1 MFLRQF
7 EMFVGSQVSRY
18 DPFAKKARGIHSN
31 SVAAVFPFVYS
42 HIHDKG
48 GFRIGHSAGLPVFID
63 FFVRDRN
70 RVNSNMVVI
79 GKSGGGKSFATKM
92 MLTNLAAENSKIFIL
107 DPENEYT
114 ALAKSLHGNWIDVGS
129 ATQGRINPFHI
140 ITALNDDESGEEEN
154 NVSYAVHLQFLEEY
168 FKQIL
173 PGIDTDSMEFLNNI
187 WTAISTPN
195 ETLITLLSIPLLIF
209 IEAPLTFYLISNFF
223 NIKFSKKQAFIYIA
237 STVITALIANYVIA
251 WPFNIV
257 LNYSS
262 AFIILFFIM
271 KLNFIQSLIA
281 TLFPSIVFNLA
292 VNLIANPYLDL
303 LKINLEQSATIAI
316 YRIPFVLLAYLIV
329 FIFCLILKYKKIT
342 INILENFDKRTK
354 TIITLNFIFGFLN
367 IFLQGVLSVRY
378 IDILPIEFTFFNF
391 ISLLFYFGL
400 SFYSLAK
407 IMNLVTTTQKL
418 ENEKEYNKTLHILH
432 DSVRGFK
439 HDFDN
444 IVTTIGGYIKTNDM
458 KGLEKYYSQ
467 LEEDCEKVNNLY
479 ILNPDIINNPGI
491 YNLLTT
497 KYSEAIEKGIK
508 VNLTFLLDLNNL
520 HMKIYEFARMLG
532 ILLDNAIEA
541 ASESDEK
548 VLNIVFRNDSK
559 NNRNIVLIE
568 NTYKDKNVNIDEIF
582 NKGVTGKENH
592 TGLGLWEV
600 KQILKKNN
608 NINLYT
614 NKNDTYFS
622 QQLEIYY

>member
-1 MFLRQF
+1 
-7 EMFVGSQVSRY
+7 
-18 DPFAKKARGIHSN
+18 
-31 SVAAVFPFVYS
+31 
-42 HIHDKG
+42 
-48 GFRIGHSAGLPVFID
+48 
-63 FFVRDRN
+63 
-70 RVNSNMVVI
+70 
-79 GKSGGGKSFATKM
+79 
-92 MLTNLAAENSKIFIL
+92 
-107 DPENEYT
+107 
-114 ALAKSLHGNWIDVGS
+114 
-129 ATQGRINPFHI
+129 
-140 ITALNDDESGEEEN
+140 
-154 NVSYAVHLQFLEEY
+154 
-168 FKQIL
+168 
-173 PGIDTDSMEFLNNI
+173 MEFLNNI

-223 NIKFSKKQAFIYIA
+223 NIKFSKKQAFIYIL
-237 STVITALIANYVIA
+237 STGIIAVIANYLISF
-251 WPFNIV
+251 PFNII
-257 LNYSS
+257 LNYAF
-262 AFIILFFIM
+262 AFIILFFVM
-271 KLNFIQSLIA
+271 KLSFTQTLIA
-281 TLFPSIVFNLA
+281 TIFPSIVFNL
-292 VNLIANPYLDL
+292 VGNLLFNPYLNILDISYDQAT
-303 LKINLEQSATIAI
+303 KIPI
-316 YRIPFVLLAYLIV
+316 YRIPFAIFMYSIV
-329 FIFCLILKYKKIT
+329 ALFNFVLKYKNLSIKI
-342 INILENFDKRTK
+342 IENFSNKNK
-354 TIITLNFIFGFLN
+354 SIITLNFLFGLFN
-367 IFLQGVLSVRY
+367 IIVQTILTINY
-378 IDILPIEFTFFNF
+378 IDILPIQFTFFNF
-391 ISLLFYFGL
+391 ICLLIYYCL

-407 IMNLVTTTQKL
+407 LMKLAVTTQKL
-418 ENEKEYNKTLHILH
+418 ESAKEYNKTLHILH

-497 KYSEAIEKGIK
+497 KYSEATEKGIK
-508 VNLTFLLDLNNL
+508 VNLTFLLDLKNL

-532 ILLDNAIEA
+532 ILLDNAIDA
-541 ASESDEK
+541 ASEADEK
-548 VLNIVFRNDSK
+548 VLNIVFRNDSR

-568 NTYKDKNVNIDEIF
+568 NTYKDKNINIDEIF

-614 NKNDTYFS
+614 NKNETYFS

>member
-1 MFLRQF
+1 
-7 EMFVGSQVSRY
+7 
-18 DPFAKKARGIHSN
+18 
-31 SVAAVFPFVYS
+31 
-42 HIHDKG
+42 
-48 GFRIGHSAGLPVFID
+48 
-63 FFVRDRN
+63 
-70 RVNSNMVVI
+70 
-79 GKSGGGKSFATKM
+79 
-92 MLTNLAAENSKIFIL
+92 
-107 DPENEYT
+107 
-114 ALAKSLHGNWIDVGS
+114 
-129 ATQGRINPFHI
+129 
-140 ITALNDDESGEEEN
+140 
-154 NVSYAVHLQFLEEY
+154 
-168 FKQIL
+168 
-173 PGIDTDSMEFLNNI
+173 MEFLNNI

-195 ETLITLLSIPLLIF
+195 ELLVNICIAFLILLL
-209 IEAPLTFYLISNFF
+209 EAPLTFYLISNVF
-223 NIKFSKKQAFIYIA
+223 NIKFNKKQQFTYI
-237 STVITALIANYVIA
+237 ITTGIIAIIANFFID
-251 WPFNIV
+251 WPFNII
-257 LNYSS
+257 LNYIS

-271 KLNFIQSLIA
+271 KLNFIKSFIA
-281 TLFPSIVFNLA
+281 TLFPSIIYNVLGNL
-292 VNLIANPYLDL
+292 LLNPYLTL
-303 LKINLEQSATIAI
+303 LDITYDAANSILI
-316 YRIPFVLLAYLIV
+316 YRIPFSLLMYI
-329 FIFCLILKYKKIT
+329 FIFIINLIIKYKNLTIT
-342 INILENFDKRTK
+342 ILDNFDKK
-354 TIITLNFIFGFLN
+354 NKSIITLNFIFGIFN
-367 IFLQGVLSVRY
+367 IIIQGILTVNYV
-378 IDILPIEFTFFNF
+378 DILPIQFTFFNF
-391 ISLLFYFGL
+391 ICLLIYFVL

-407 IMNLVTTTQKL
+407 IMKLVKTTQKL
-418 ENEKEYNKTLHILH
+418 ESAEEYNKTLHILH

-497 KYSEAIEKGIK
+497 KYGEAVRKGIK

>member
-1 MFLRQF
+1 
-7 EMFVGSQVSRY
+7 
-18 DPFAKKARGIHSN
+18 
-31 SVAAVFPFVYS
+31 
-42 HIHDKG
+42 
-48 GFRIGHSAGLPVFID
+48 
-63 FFVRDRN
+63 
-70 RVNSNMVVI
+70 
-79 GKSGGGKSFATKM
+79 
-92 MLTNLAAENSKIFIL
+92 
-107 DPENEYT
+107 
-114 ALAKSLHGNWIDVGS
+114 
-129 ATQGRINPFHI
+129 
-140 ITALNDDESGEEEN
+140 
-154 NVSYAVHLQFLEEY
+154 
-168 FKQIL
+168 
-173 PGIDTDSMEFLNNI
+173 MEFLNNI

-195 ETLITLLSIPLLIF
+195 ELLVNICIAFLILLL
-209 IEAPLTFYLISNFF
+209 EAPLTFYLISNVF
-223 NIKFSKKQAFIYIA
+223 NIKFNKKQQFTYI
-237 STVITALIANYVIA
+237 ITTGIIAIIANFFID
-251 WPFNIV
+251 WPFNII
-257 LNYSS
+257 LNYIS

-271 KLNFIQSLIA
+271 KLNFIKSFIA
-281 TLFPSIVFNLA
+281 TLFPSIIYNVLGNL
-292 VNLIANPYLDL
+292 LLNPYLTL
-303 LKINLEQSATIAI
+303 LDITYDAANSILI
-316 YRIPFVLLAYLIV
+316 YRIPFSLLMYI
-329 FIFCLILKYKKIT
+329 FIFIINLIIKYKNLTIT
-342 INILENFDKRTK
+342 ILDNFDKK
-354 TIITLNFIFGFLN
+354 NKSIITLNFIFGIFN
-367 IFLQGVLSVRY
+367 IIIQGILTVNYV
-378 IDILPIEFTFFNF
+378 DILPIQFTFFNF
-391 ISLLFYFGL
+391 ICLLIYFVL

-407 IMNLVTTTQKL
+407 IMKLVKTTQKL
-418 ENEKEYNKTLHILH
+418 ESAEEYNKTLHILH

-458 KGLEKYYSQ
+458 KGLEKYYAQ

-497 KYSEAIEKGIK
+497 KYGEAVRKGIK

>member
-1 MFLRQF
+1 
-7 EMFVGSQVSRY
+7 
-18 DPFAKKARGIHSN
+18 
-31 SVAAVFPFVYS
+31 
-42 HIHDKG
+42 
-48 GFRIGHSAGLPVFID
+48 
-63 FFVRDRN
+63 
-70 RVNSNMVVI
+70 
-79 GKSGGGKSFATKM
+79 
-92 MLTNLAAENSKIFIL
+92 
-107 DPENEYT
+107 
-114 ALAKSLHGNWIDVGS
+114 
-129 ATQGRINPFHI
+129 
-140 ITALNDDESGEEEN
+140 
-154 NVSYAVHLQFLEEY
+154 
-168 FKQIL
+168 
-173 PGIDTDSMEFLNNI
+173 MEFLNNI

-195 ETLITLLSIPLLIF
+195 ELLIKICLVFFTIF
-209 IEAPLTFYLISNFF
+209 IEAPLSFSLINNVF
-223 NIKFSKKQAFIYIA
+223 NITSSKKQKYIYVVSTAFIAIIA
-237 STVITALIANYVIA
+237 VFFLE
-251 WPFNIV
+251 WPFNIA
-257 LNYSS
+257 LNYIS
-262 AFIILFFIM
+262 AFIIIYFVLKMNII
-271 KLNFIQSLIA
+271 KTIIA
-281 TLFPSIVFNLA
+281 SLFPSIVFNL
-292 VNLIANPYLDL
+292 VGNLIFNPYLHIL
-303 LKINLEQSATIAI
+303 NLTYEQATNTLI
-316 YRIPFVLLAYLIV
+316 YRLPFALIMYLIV
-329 FIFCLILKYKKIT
+329 FLFNLVLKYKNIS
-342 INILENFDKRTK
+342 INIMDNFDHKNK
-354 TIITLNFIFGFLN
+354 SMITLNFIFGFFSILIQTIITVN
-367 IFLQGVLSVRY
+367 Y
-378 IDILPIEFTFFNF
+378 IDILPIQFTFFNF
-391 ISLLFYFGL
+391 ICLLIYYCL

-407 IMNLVTTTQKL
+407 LTKLVITTQKL
-418 ENEKEYNKTLHILH
+418 ESAEEYNKTLHILH

-497 KYSEAIEKGIK
+497 KYGEAVRKGIK

-532 ILLDNAIEA
+532 ILLDNAIDA
-541 ASESDEK
+541 AYESDEK

-559 NNRNIVLIE
+559 NNRNIILIE

-582 NKGVTGKENH
+582 NKGIIGKENH

>member
-1 MFLRQF
+1 
-7 EMFVGSQVSRY
+7 
-18 DPFAKKARGIHSN
+18 
-31 SVAAVFPFVYS
+31 
-42 HIHDKG
+42 
-48 GFRIGHSAGLPVFID
+48 
-63 FFVRDRN
+63 
-70 RVNSNMVVI
+70 
-79 GKSGGGKSFATKM
+79 
-92 MLTNLAAENSKIFIL
+92 
-107 DPENEYT
+107 
-114 ALAKSLHGNWIDVGS
+114 
-129 ATQGRINPFHI
+129 
-140 ITALNDDESGEEEN
+140 
-154 NVSYAVHLQFLEEY
+154 
-168 FKQIL
+168 
-173 PGIDTDSMEFLNNI
+173 MEFLNNI

-281 TLFPSIVFNLA
+281 TLFASIVFNLA

>member
-1 MFLRQF
+1 
-7 EMFVGSQVSRY
+7 
-18 DPFAKKARGIHSN
+18 
-31 SVAAVFPFVYS
+31 
-42 HIHDKG
+42 
-48 GFRIGHSAGLPVFID
+48 
-63 FFVRDRN
+63 
-70 RVNSNMVVI
+70 
-79 GKSGGGKSFATKM
+79 
-92 MLTNLAAENSKIFIL
+92 
-107 DPENEYT
+107 
-114 ALAKSLHGNWIDVGS
+114 
-129 ATQGRINPFHI
+129 
-140 ITALNDDESGEEEN
+140 
-154 NVSYAVHLQFLEEY
+154 
-168 FKQIL
+168 
-173 PGIDTDSMEFLNNI
+173 MEFLNNI

-195 ETLITLLSIPLLIF
+195 ELLTNFCIAILILLV
-209 IEAPLTFYLISNFF
+209 ETPLTFYLISNVF
-223 NIKFSKKQAFIYIA
+223 NIKFNKKQRIIYIVSSGIIA
-237 STVITALIANYVIA
+237 VIANFFID
-251 WPFNIV
+251 WPFNIIF
-257 LNYSS
+257 NY
-262 AFIILFFIM
+262 AFAFTLLFFIM
-271 KLNFIQSLIA
+271 KVSFIKSFIA
-281 TLFPSIVFNLA
+281 TLFPSIVFNLV
-292 VNLIANPYLDL
+292 VNLLANPYFSL
-303 LKINLEQSATIAI
+303 LNISYEQANTILI
-316 YRIPFVLLAYLIV
+316 YRVPFVLLTYLIV
-329 FIFCLILKYKKIT
+329 LILNFVLKYRKIT

-354 TIITLNFIFGFLN
+354 VIITLNFIFGFLN
-367 IFLQGVLSVRY
+367 IFLQGILSVKY

-391 ISLLFYFGL
+391 LCLLFYFGL

-418 ENEKEYNKTLHILH
+418 QNAEEYNKTLHILH

-497 KYSEAIEKGIK
+497 KYAEALRKGIK